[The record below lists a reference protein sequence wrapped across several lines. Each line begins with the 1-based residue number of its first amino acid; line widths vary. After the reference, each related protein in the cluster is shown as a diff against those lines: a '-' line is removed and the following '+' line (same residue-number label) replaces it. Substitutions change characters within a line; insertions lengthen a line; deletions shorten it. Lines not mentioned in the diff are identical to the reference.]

1 MEIKT
6 RSKKDLSDEEVI
18 KHILDSGSMQYIEV
32 LYDRYSQK
40 VYRKCLSFVK
50 QPTIAQDITHD
61 IFIKVYMNLGSYR
74 SQSRFSTWLYSI
86 TYNYCIDFLRK
97 GKKQKLVSMENQSKA
112 MESLEDDEPEELPY
126 IEIDRLT
133 KIMDQISSEEKMIL
147 LMKYKDGMSIK
158 DIKEVFEISESAT
171 KMRIKRAKEKVRN
184 IYFSTYKETL

>member
-6 RSKKDLSDEEVI
+6 RSKKDLSDEDVI

-50 QPTIAQDITHD
+50 QPSIAQDITHD

-97 GKKQKLVSMENQSKA
+97 GKKQKLVSMENQTQA
-112 MESLEDDEPEELPY
+112 MERMEEDEPEELPY

-133 KIMDQISSEEKMIL
+133 KIMDQITSEEKMIL

-184 IYFSTYKETL
+184 IYFNTYKETL

>member
-6 RSKKDLSDEEVI
+6 RSKKDLTDEEVI

-50 QPTIAQDITHD
+50 QPSIAQDITHD

-97 GKKQKLVSMENQSKA
+97 GKKQKMVSMENQSQA

-171 KMRIKRAKEKVRN
+171 KMRIKRAKEKVRS
-184 IYFSTYKETL
+184 IYFNTYKETL